1 MQESQS
7 GKPDRL
13 IRDYNLLPHPEGG
26 YYKESYR
33 SPIRIPVDGLAQG
46 FTGERSLSTAIYFL
60 LLQGNFS
67 AFHRICSDECWH
79 FYEGDPLWVHII
91 HPDGHYQTIT
101 LGPGKNAWYQWVVP
115 AGCWFASEVAPGGE
129 YAFVG
134 CTVSPGFDFADFELA
149 TTDALVDRYPN
160 HTDLIRR
167 LCRA

>member
-1 MQESQS
+1 MDPNTS
-7 GKPDRL
+7 GKPGRL

-33 SPIRIPVDGLAQG
+33 SAINIPVDDLGQG

-67 AFHRICSDECWH
+67 AFHRIRSDECWH

-91 HPDGHYQTIT
+91 HPDGQLQTIT
-101 LGPGKNAWYQWVVP
+101 LGPGEDARYQWVVP
-115 AGCWFASEVAPGGE
+115 AGCWFASEVAAGGA

-134 CTVSPGFDFADFELA
+134 CTVSPGFDFTDFELA
-149 TTDALVDRYPN
+149 RRAELVDRFPA
-160 HTDLIRR
+160 HAELIRR
-167 LCRA
+167 LCRS